1 MDNEVKIRVAGDISP
16 YRAALNSIV
25 SESKKASVQVG
36 GVGLTTG
43 NVFRQM
49 GEQIRGHVG
58 QMASGVTGMVSRA
71 RAAFGLLAQ
80 SARAAFLNL
89 RSELAATVDSY
100 LNRIPVIGRA
110 LSGFGVGGGRG
121 GGPPV
126 PAVPAGAFGGISAGT
141 AIFAGLTAAASAA
154 AAMIGNKLARDV
166 ANANER
172 FQDMARIVN
181 ISAEGL
187 SALEHV
193 AAMQGASIHEMES
206 ALIRLNDRMQD
217 AASGDKRAAGLFK
230 QFGIEVKES
239 EGRVRPVLHVLLD
252 LADSL
257 EAMGD
262 TSKRTSLLMD
272 MFGTQVGAKLLRVL
286 KDGSG
291 DIRKLLQEAYEL
303 NTVLSTESQQAAER
317 YNQAIRGL
325 SEQWRGLK
333 MTIATAVL
341 PTFATLFENLNEF
354 FSWLH
359 GQVTGSTGQ
368 AVLTFFKA
376 LGSVAIGRPADAG
389 RMLTDM
395 FRGAENLKGAA
406 SGAAGALDDLLGKE
420 RGSAIKAN
428 TTATK
433 QWVDTIDQLRRS
445 LTDQLRGIEEQKI
458 ALTHGALAA
467 KDYAMTWQFLEDR
480 QKAVKDGA
488 PAAKLKEMD
497 QIFYSMKP
505 NILGAADAMDKLMG
519 RDWAT
524 ELKRRTNEL
533 GDSFLRVMD
542 SVGDLTGLLNPGQ
555 QAFRNY
561 ERSVMDA
568 ERSIESLLITAR
580 REAKLGIV
588 EGAAEKVQALEAA
601 LASIRAKLADPMQI
615 RLDYDRNVIDELSAS
630 LKEDLEALQQEL
642 ELSGAVTREDRA
654 RVEVNRLLSELK
666 KSHVNDAA
674 LESEELRR
682 QLLTHEGITQALKE
696 RLTFQESMKSRR
708 EDIED
713 TMLDIRGLAA
723 ITKEEKVQIEVERA
737 LLDLRRQN
745 VEVTREQ
752 AEEAARTV
760 TAQQAAADILKRLQQ
775 QIQDFENAI
784 GGALDNMSSAFDG
797 LVSDLF
803 NPRKG
808 ENAWKTFLTS
818 ILQGWQQAFQTI
830 SKDLMGNILNDL
842 FKGSGGTLKESITN
856 WFRGLFNVGK
866 LTPVDGEAPQQFDN
880 SVLKFST
887 AVERFLTG
895 VSGGAASGPGPAA
908 AEAGSVYDDGLVD
921 VMEMGDAVDEQLNNA
936 ATNFGSA
943 LLSNIPG
950 VSPALSQALHGP
962 GQGFLSLML
971 GGLMKVGSQFG
982 TLLMGFINTGTQ
994 MLLNAMTGGSGS
1006 GFDWGSVI
1014 KGAIG
1019 VVGSYFGMSSGSSDV
1034 FTGGATGYEAGFY
1047 AKGGLITLPTKYP
1060 GTDIP
1065 LPSYHYGRDI
1075 KQGPEKNKDGEI
1087 LMYGTPGEYVLPV
1100 PAVQRLGLP
1109 MLESMRLG
1117 DDDWMKQF
1125 SPSVNV
1131 LRADPLPAPIAYNHP
1146 APAWA
1151 SWNMPQAPQ
1160 ANIEPAPIN
1169 LQVILRNPIDPATF
1183 GLSADQVVEVVN
1195 ENYAGGGKIRTTI
1208 REDRQ

>member
-25 SESKKASVQVG
+25 SESKKVSSQVAGVSSV
-36 GVGLTTG
+36 TG
-43 NVFRQM
+43 NAFRQM

-58 QMASGVTGMVSRA
+58 QMTSGVTGMVSRA

-110 LSGFGVGGGRG
+110 LSGFGVGGSGG

-126 PAVPAGAFGGISAGT
+126 PIVPAGAFGGISAGT
-141 AIFAGLTAAASAA
+141 AIFTALTAAAGAA
-154 AAMIGNKLARDV
+154 AAMIGNKLAREV

-303 NTVLSTESQQAAER
+303 NTVLGTESQQAAER

-325 SEQWRGLK
+325 SEQWRGLR

-359 GQVTGSTGQ
+359 GQVTGAPGQ
-368 AVLTFFKA
+368 AVITFFKA

-389 RMLTDM
+389 RMLTDWAKGVDELH
-395 FRGAENLKGAA
+395 GASLGAA
-406 SGAAGALDDLLGKE
+406 AGLDLMFSVE

-428 TTATK
+428 TAATK

-458 ALTHGALAA
+458 ALTHGSLAA
-467 KDYAMTWQFLEDR
+467 KDYAMTWQFLQDR

-497 QIFYSMKP
+497 AVFYSMKG
-505 NILGAADAMDKLMG
+505 NILGAADSMDKLMG

-542 SVGDLTGLLNPGQ
+542 SVGDLTGVLNPGQ

-568 ERSIESLLITAR
+568 ERSIENLLITAR
-580 REAKLGIV
+580 REAKLGVV

-601 LASIRAKLADPMQI
+601 LASIRAKLADPMEI
-615 RLDYDRNVIDELSAS
+615 RLDYDRNVIDELNAS
-630 LKEDLEALQQEL
+630 LKEDLEALQREL

-666 KSHVNDAA
+666 KSHVSDAT
-674 LESEELRR
+674 LESEELRK

-696 RLTFQESMKSRR
+696 QLTFQESLKARR

-713 TMLDIRGLAA
+713 TMLDIRGLSA
-723 ITKEEKVQIEVERA
+723 ITREEKLQIEVERA

-760 TAQQAAADILKRLQQ
+760 AAQQKAGDIFKKLQQ
-775 QIQDFENAI
+775 QIHDFESAI
-784 GGALDNMSSAFDG
+784 GGALDNMSSAFDT
-797 LVSDLF
+797 LVDDIM
-803 NPRKG
+803 NPKKG
-808 ENAWKTFLTS
+808 ENAGKKFLIS
-818 ILQGWQQAFQTI
+818 LLQGWQQAFNTI
-830 SKDLMGNILNDL
+830 GKDLLGGMLNDL
-842 FKGSGGTLKESITN
+842 FKGSGSTLKESITN
-856 WFRGLFNVGK
+856 WFKDLFNIGK
-866 LTPVDGEAPQQFDN
+866 GFERASPEIKLPPWIVPTFPTTPKQGPMDFN
-880 SVLKFST
+880 
-887 AVERFLTG
+887 FLD
-895 VSGGAASGPGPAA
+895 SL
-908 AEAGSVYDDGLVD
+908 DDGVG
-921 VMEMGDAVDEQLNNA
+921 EFMGEFTENLNHA
-936 ATNFGSA
+936 ATNFTGTIISA
-943 LLSNIPG
+943 LPG
-950 VSPALSQALHGP
+950 ISAPLGQALEQP

-994 MLLNAMTGGSGS
+994 MLLNVMTGGSGS

-1014 KGAIG
+1014 KGAIN

-1047 AKGGLITLPTKYP
+1047 AKGGLITLPSKYP

-1065 LPSYHYGRDI
+1065 LPSYRYGREI
-1075 KQGPEKNKDGEI
+1075 EQSPAKNKDGEI

-1100 PAVQRLGLP
+1100 PAVKRLGLP
-1109 MLESMRLG
+1109 MLDAMRRG
-1117 DDDWMKQF
+1117 DDWAA
-1125 SPSVNV
+1125 NL
-1131 LRADPLPAPIAYNHP
+1131 LRADPLPGAVAYNRP
-1146 APAWA
+1146 APAWPSA
-1151 SWNMPQAPQ
+1151 PAPQ
-1160 ANIEPAPIN
+1160 ANPVEPAPIN

-1183 GLSADQVVEVVN
+1183 GLSPEEVVEVVN

-1208 REDRQ
+1208 REDRQS